1 MPKVTSRLSRVE
13 FSTWLVLGTYLFF
26 SLFAAWGTWIHG
38 PTTHLPSGM
47 GGDGGQFIWFLKW
60 IPYAIVHG
68 LNPNQS
74 MYLNMPHGVT
84 LASLTSMPLL
94 GLLMAPVTLTLG
106 AALSYNIL
114 AALAL
119 FGSATSA
126 YFVAK
131 RWVEW
136 KPARYLAGLIFGFS
150 PYVVGQNTGHI
161 FLTTGVAFPVLLLCF
176 DELFNRQQW
185 GKKKLAVILAITV
198 VFEIGVSIELLADS
212 VVVAGITLALVTVF
226 KRKEAIAKWPY
237 ARSVLP
243 WFVLYA
249 GPFVIGYCL
258 LYLQGAGLGAA
269 RDPQTVANLSADLA
283 TFVLPG
289 ANQLFHFGIH
299 ASGDNYVSFTNG
311 SGNYP
316 DFVENGAYVG
326 LPLLALLA
334 MSIKLLWSR
343 KYVRYLTTAL
353 GVSAV
358 IALGAYLRIG
368 GTKTPLI
375 LPFFFMSRHKSVFFN
390 SMIAIR
396 YMDFAF
402 LIIGLLVALGLEELR
417 KRFTVGSKQFGVAA
431 IAVLLSVVTLLPPWP
446 INGSK
451 IALPAWFNAKNLAH
465 VPSRSTLLTFP
476 MAHDGTGWPMMW
488 QALSDF
494 KFNIPG
500 AEAGGQAINSA
511 PLLLDLNACQAQV
524 PGSNYALS
532 PQPAADLKD
541 LRSWHVRTIVVP
553 ESPLSNRQVG
563 CAVKLFTELTQRAP
577 VKQDHAF
584 VWLNLPY

>member
-1 MPKVTSRLSRVE
+1 MVKLISRLSRVAR
-13 FSTWLVLGTYLFF
+13 STWLVLGTYLFF

-38 PTTHLPSGM
+38 PTTYLPSGM

-94 GLLMAPVTLTLG
+94 GLLMSPITLTFG

-114 AALAL
+114 AALAF

-136 KPARYLAGLIFGFS
+136 KPARYFTGLIFGFS

-161 FLTTGVAFPVLLLCF
+161 FLTTGVAFPILLLCF
-176 DELFNRQQW
+176 DELCNRQEW
-185 GKKKLAVILAITV
+185 SKKKLAAILAIAV
-198 VFEIGVSIELLADS
+198 VFEIGVSIELLADA
-212 VVVAGITLALVTVF
+212 VVVIGITAIGIALV
-226 KRKEAIAKWPY
+226 KRKEALAKWPY
-237 ARSVLP
+237 IRSVLP
-243 WFVLYA
+243 WLALYA
-249 GPFVIGYCL
+249 GPFVLGYCL

-269 RDPQTVANLSADLA
+269 REPLTVANLSADLA
-283 TFVLPG
+283 TFILPG
-289 ANQLFHFGIH
+289 ANQLFHWGIH
-299 ASGDNYVSFTNG
+299 ASGDNYVNFTVS
-311 SGNYP
+311 SGNHP

-326 LPLLALLA
+326 LPLLLLLGI
-334 MSIKLLWSR
+334 SIKLLWN
-343 KYVRYLTTAL
+343 KKFVRYMVSAL
-353 GVSAV
+353 GVSV
-358 IALGAYLRIG
+358 IIALGAYLRIG
-368 GTKTPLI
+368 GHKTPLI
-375 LPFFFMSRHKSVFFN
+375 LPFFFMSRHKAVFFN

-402 LIIGLLVALGLEELR
+402 LIIGLLVAAGLDEMR
-417 KRFTVGSKQFGVAA
+417 KRYRLHSKQFGLAA
-431 IAVLLSVVTLLPPWP
+431 AAVVLTVLTLLPPWP
-446 INGSK
+446 LNGSK
-451 IALPAWFNAKNLAH
+451 IALPAWFNSRNLSH
-465 VPSRSTLLTFP
+465 VPVRSTLLTFP

-511 PLLLDLNACQAQV
+511 PLLLDLNACQALV
-524 PGSNYALS
+524 PGAKVAF
-532 PQPAADLKD
+532 QPTYAADRADMK
-541 LRSWHVRTIVVP
+541 SWHVRTIVAP
-553 ESPLSNRQVG
+553 DSPLSTQQIG
-563 CAVKLFTELTQRAP
+563 CAVSLFTRITGKP
-577 VKQDHAF
+577 PIKQDHAF